1 MHRQG
6 RSPKGSGLFVFMGRA
21 AEGRGTV
28 VIAPSCIFGL
38 CRKVGD
44 FVPCSVIPLMI
55 RSLSV
60 RLAGLL
66 APAYLCTDWQPETV
80 VMAGRAGLRA
90 IGNSIP

>member
-44 FVPCSVIPLMI
+44 FVPCSVIRFMLGA
-55 RSLSV
+55 SSV
-60 RLAGLL
+60 RRAGLL
-66 APAYLCTDWQPETV
+66 ASACLYTDW
-80 VMAGRAGLRA
+80 
-90 IGNSIP
+90 